1 MKKKVLLVLS
11 LIVVLLLVGYRISI
25 SHSVKEEVIEEK
37 KEEIIDIKLA
47 NLSKGEVVEGASI
60 KQELLL
66 EDNKIKD
73 GIININ
79 NPGDYVVYTFDVI
92 NNGNTNMKI
101 KSIKHTDIY
110 CLNEDICKNISMDLS
125 YSDLPNELVK
135 ENDVIKSNTTLNI
148 TLTVIYNNGKDVLE
162 NVNAD
167 ISNIG
172 LEIQFDK
179 IN

>member
-1 MKKKVLLVLS
+1 MRRKLLLVLS
-11 LIVVLLLVGYRISI
+11 LIVVVLLVGYGMSI
-25 SHSVKEEVIEEK
+25 SHSVKEEPIEEK
-37 KEEIIDIKLA
+37 KEEVIDIKLA

-92 NNGNTNMKI
+92 NSGTIDMKI
-101 KSIKHTDIY
+101 KSINYADIT
-110 CLNEDICKNISMDLS
+110 CINEDICKNISMDLS
-125 YSDLPNELVK
+125 YSRLPNELVK
-135 ENDVIKSNTTLNI
+135 ENDIIKPNTTLNI
-148 TLTVIYNNGKDVLE
+148 TLTIIYNNGKDVLE

-167 ISNIG
+167 INNIG